1 MNDNEDVFKLPEDQ
15 APKGIGR
22 AARLDSIKKLRTDK
36 GAGSMRKS
44 KDPVLRPVSDTPAK
58 PAEPT
63 PYVLGEDKKRNFFD
77 GKSVDY
83 NIDEILNI
91 PAPATEEGM
100 EKEWGTTNRTI
111 PIGWIFA
118 LSAMTL
124 TVIGF
129 VVYLASTTS
138 KAEIKIEE
146 TRQIEVLDQMEE
158 SDSALDL
165 VETIELAVK
174 EYLEAKTIDEKLRHV
189 RHADVMRLRMEK
201 FYATNPITP
210 QECRSV
216 TSLQPITLNGRAFW
230 QVVAVT
236 GMTTGQALLLE
247 QISDTEVK
255 IDWESHVHY
264 QPMPWEQYAVELP
277 GQPMAFRIS
286 ARESPRYFGEFSDQN
301 RWVSYQLNAIKSDT
315 IIYGYVLRDSPAHAS
330 IQQATNRGFSRMILR
345 LQASKSIKLLN
356 AVVIESFVSS
366 DFYRIDPPKTLID

>member
-22 AARLDSIKKLRTDK
+22 AARLDSIKKLRTDQAAGALRK
-36 GAGSMRKS
+36 G
-44 KDPVLRPVSDTPAK
+44 KDPVLRPVSDTPAQ

-83 NIDEILNI
+83 NIDEILKT

-100 EKEWGTTNRTI
+100 EKEWGTTNKTI
-111 PIGWIFA
+111 PIGWIFT

-129 VVYLASTTS
+129 VIYLASTTG

-146 TRQIEVLDQMEE
+146 TRQIEVMDQMEE
-158 SDSALDL
+158 NDSALDL

-216 TSLQPITLNGRAFW
+216 TGLQPITLDGRAFW

-264 QPMPWEQYAVELP
+264 QPIPWEQYAVELP
-277 GQPMAFRIS
+277 GQPMAFRLS
-286 ARESPRYFGEFSDQN
+286 VRESPRYFGEFSDQN

-315 IIYGYVLRDSPAHAS
+315 IIYGYVLRDSPAHVS
-330 IQQATNRGFSRMILR
+330 INQATQRGFSRMILR
-345 LQASKSIKLLN
+345 LQASKSIQLPN
-356 AVVIESFVSS
+356 AVVIESFVSA
-366 DFYRIDPPKTLID
+366 DLYRIDPPKTLID